1 VPIEMLKN
9 QRFLEPEETA
19 VLSEVFDDVVKR
31 LRIVDRQDV
40 LTTLIARKLV
50 ELARAGERDPRRLKQ
65 KNSESFRGDKPDRS
79 VHLLVLNGDLVITF
93 ATARACRQSRR
104 RCWWSDSHCAVA

>member
-1 VPIEMLKN
+1 MPIEMLKN

-65 KNSESFRGDKPDRS
+65 KT
-79 VHLLVLNGDLVITF
+79 L
-93 ATARACRQSRR
+93 RAFGG
-104 RCWWSDSHCAVA
+104 

>member
-1 VPIEMLKN
+1 VPIREMLKT
-9 QRFLEPEETA
+9 QEFLQPEETA
-19 VLSEVFDDVVKR
+19 VLCEVFDDVVKR

-65 KNSESFRGDKPDRS
+65 KT
-79 VHLLVLNGDLVITF
+79 L
-93 ATARACRQSRR
+93 RAFGG
-104 RCWWSDSHCAVA
+104 

>member
-1 VPIEMLKN
+1 MPIEMLKN

-65 KNSESFRGDKPDRS
+65 KTLRAFGGETGQVRA
-79 VHLLVLNGDLVITF
+79 F
-93 ATARACRQSRR
+93 ARPER
-104 RCWWSDSHCAVA
+104 